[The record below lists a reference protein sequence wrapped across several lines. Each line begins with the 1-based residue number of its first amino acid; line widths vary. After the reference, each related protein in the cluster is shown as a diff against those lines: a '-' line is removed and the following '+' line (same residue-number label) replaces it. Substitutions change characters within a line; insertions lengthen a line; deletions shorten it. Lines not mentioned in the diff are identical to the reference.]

1 MSPKTIALEGAPFNI
16 TANAICPG
24 YVKTPLV
31 DKQIA
36 DQAKVHNMSQDDVVN
51 KVMLLKQAV
60 KEFVPVEVLGQ
71 MAVFMASESATTLTG
86 TALPID
92 GGWNAQ

>member
-1 MSPKTIALEGAPFNI
+1 
-16 TANAICPG
+16 
-24 YVKTPLV
+24 
-31 DKQIA
+31 
-36 DQAKVHNMSQDDVVN
+36 MSQDDVVN

>member
-1 MSPKTIALEGAPFNI
+1 I

-31 DKQIA
+31 EKQIK
-36 DQAKVHNMSQDDVVN
+36 DQAKTHGIPENEVIS
-51 KVMLLKQAV
+51 KIMLYKQAV
-60 KEFVPVEVLGQ
+60 KDFVTVELLGQ
-71 MAVFMASESATTLTG
+71 AAVFMASESASTLTG